1 MPFTDYRKSSRSRP
15 RRKAGLRG
23 EAAPGVLATLRATPR
38 DVRWLLGCMFVN
50 QLGAFVQVFLVL
62 YLVHEGFDAGQAG
75 FALAAYGAGG
85 VLGALLGGALADRIG
100 RLAAMVGAM
109 LCAAA
114 ATLALSVLAAP
125 QTYLLLLVVVLAA
138 GTATAA
144 SRPAAAAMLGDL
156 VPADRLVMT
165 VSMSRLAL
173 NCGAVIGP
181 LLAAALMT
189 VSWDL
194 LFWADALTATLCAL
208 LAWRALPRDRP
219 SAAEAAAPPA
229 APGPDA
235 AEPFAPP
242 PAGESSAPPAA
253 SGYGALLRD
262 GRFLL
267 YLFAMLAS
275 AVIYMQYF
283 AVLPLKITADGH
295 PELVYSAVLALSAG
309 LVISCELLVTKHVQG
324 LRPALVATGGV
335 LLLGAGLA
343 GYGLGGGLTLLF
355 AATLVGV
362 LGQIV
367 SGPTMFAH
375 PQRVAAAAA
384 RGRYTGAAHAMFG
397 LGTALGPVLG
407 VLAYEALGDGVW
419 ALCGVL
425 GALAAAATF
434 TAIHEPARA
443 KRTAA
448 SLSTTPITGTV
459 K

>member
-1 MPFTDYRKSSRSRP
+1 MLAS
-15 RRKAGLRG
+15 LRQ
-23 EAAPGVLATLRATPR
+23 TPR
-38 DVRWLLGCMFVN
+38 PVRWLLGCMFVN

-62 YLVHEGFDAGQAG
+62 YLVHQGVDASRAG
-75 FALAAYGAGG
+75 LALAAYGAGG
-85 VLGALLGGALADRIG
+85 VLGALLGGTLADRVG
-100 RLAAMVGAM
+100 RLAAMTGAM

-114 ATLALSVLAAP
+114 TTLALSMLASP
-125 QTYLLLLVVVLAA
+125 QTYPALLVVVFAA
-138 GTATAA
+138 GAATAA
-144 SRPAAAAMLGDL
+144 SRPAGAAMLGDL
-156 VPADRLVMT
+156 VPAERLVMT

-208 LAWRALPRDRP
+208 LAWRSLPRDRP
-219 SAAEAAAPPA
+219 ASAGGAQRA
-229 APGPDA
+229 A
-235 AEPFAPP
+235 AEP
-242 PAGESSAPPAA
+242 SAPPDGDAGA

-275 AVIYMQYF
+275 ATIYMQYF
-283 AVLPLKITADGH
+283 AVLPLKIAADGH

-309 LVISCELLVTKHVQG
+309 LVISCELLVTKHVQA

-343 GYGLGGGLTLLF
+343 GYGLGGGLGLLF

-375 PQRVAAAAA
+375 PQRVAGRAL

-407 VLAYEALGDGVW
+407 VLAYSALGDGVW
-419 ALCGVL
+419 ALCGAL
-425 GALAAAATF
+425 GALAAVATF
-434 TAIHEPARA
+434 TAVHEPARVA
-443 KRTAA
+443 STTP
-448 SLSTTPITGTV
+448 SLSTTPITGTL

>member
-1 MPFTDYRKSSRSRP
+1 VPITDYRKSSR
-15 RRKAGLRG
+15 AGARG
-23 EAAPGVLATLRATPR
+23 DAAPGVLASLRTTPR
-38 DVRWLLGCMFVN
+38 QVRWLLGCMFVN

-62 YLVHEGFDAGQAG
+62 YLVHAGISASRAG
-75 FALAAYGAGG
+75 LALAAYGAGS
-85 VLGALLGGALADRIG
+85 VLGALLGGTLADRLG
-100 RLAAMVGAM
+100 RLSAMTGAM

-114 ATLALSVLAAP
+114 ATLALSVLASP
-125 QTYLLLLVVVLAA
+125 QTYSALLVVVLAA
-138 GTATAA
+138 GAATAA

-156 VPADRLVMT
+156 VPAERLVMT

-208 LAWRALPRDRP
+208 LAWRSLPRDRP
-219 SAAEAAAPPA
+219 AARRAPPGAPAEPSAPARDGAAAT
-229 APGPDA
+229 
-235 AEPFAPP
+235 
-242 PAGESSAPPAA
+242 
-253 SGYGALLRD
+253 GYGALLRD

-283 AVLPLKITADGH
+283 AVLPLKIAADGH

-309 LVISCELLVTKHVQG
+309 LVISCELLVTKHVQAW
-324 LRPALVATGGV
+324 RPAIVATSGV
-335 LLLGAGLA
+335 VLLGAGLA
-343 GYGLGGGLTLLF
+343 GYGLGSGLGLLF

-375 PQRVAAAAA
+375 PQRVAAPAA

-419 ALCGVL
+419 VLCGAL

-443 KRTAA
+443 ARTTA